1 MRNGTLGTLVE
12 ERRISMDGRGAWAR
26 LSRWRGFGH
35 IQSCGLCLRWLSPT
49 QVGVL
54 AADNREGSAMRHTR
68 ILLSKPS
75 HVMLG
80 TAAESSGWLEINQRS
95 CLMETESFCFLI

>member
-35 IQSCGLCLRWLSPT
+35 IQSCGLCLRRLSPP

-54 AADNREGSAMRHTR
+54 AADNREGSAMRHMR
-68 ILLSKPS
+68 ILLSN
-75 HVMLG
+75 HHM
-80 TAAESSGWLEINQRS
+80 
-95 CLMETESFCFLI
+95 